1 MTLPLVVLAAL
12 STIGGVALAWRHT
25 LAEWLA
31 PIYPAI
37 EGKATGFEI
46 ANETMLMG
54 VAVVVAAL
62 GTWLAYQR
70 FYKRGLEAD
79 AAFAASAPALARALE
94 NKWYVDEMYEA
105 IVVRPLE
112 AISMFFWRGIDITID
127 GILSLG
133 AYLVALVGDLLR
145 FFQTGNVR
153 NYALM
158 FFVGVIVFV
167 WVFA

>member
-1 MTLPLVVLAAL
+1 
-12 STIGGVALAWRHT
+12 
-25 LAEWLA
+25 
-31 PIYPAI
+31 
-37 EGKATGFEI
+37 
-46 ANETMLMG
+46 MG
-54 VAVVVAAL
+54 RAL
-62 GTWLAYQR
+62 GADQEAVGAAHRRRPRILEGV
-70 FYKRGLEAD
+70 RGARRGGGATEQPLDERRRPGPR
-79 AAFAASAPALARALE
+79 APSLRALE
-94 NKWYVDEMYEA
+94 NKRYVDELYEA

-112 AISMFFWRGIDITID
+112 KISMFFWRGIDLTID
-127 GILSLG
+127 GVLSLA